1 MKDNIEW
8 FENQIIWDSLDA
20 LVKNCSTD
28 LKNLL
33 DALWEHKNEIDENT
47 QVSLFIG
54 LGGFVKNY
62 SEARN
67 NLNEPLQSFAHAV
80 NEVFTHPA
88 YEKMLMKQMNDNID
102 KKVSQFKEGR

>member
-1 MKDNIEW
+1 MSEKIEW

-33 DALWEHKNEIDENT
+33 DALWEHRNEIDENT
-47 QVSLFIG
+47 QVTLFVG
-54 LGGFVKNY
+54 LGGFVKKY

-67 NLNEPLQSFAHAV
+67 ETNEPLQSFAHAV

-88 YEKMLMKQMNDNID
+88 YEKMMMKQMTDKID
-102 KKVSQFKEGR
+102 DKVVQFKEVK

>member
-1 MKDNIEW
+1 MSENIEW

-54 LGGFVKNY
+54 LGGFVKSY

-67 NLNEPLQSFAHAV
+67 ELNEPLQSFAHAV
-80 NEVFTHPA
+80 EKVFTHPA
-88 YEKMLMKQMNDNID
+88 YEKMVMKQMTDKID
-102 KKVSQFKEGR
+102 EKVVQFKEGN